1 MEGIM
6 TDVDL
11 EDFFEDLARVVRER
25 DRVPVGVL
33 AAAKAGFSWRRVDDE
48 LAWLVHDSADE
59 ELVFAGVR
67 GGSARQLTFSADEL
81 TIELEVGGAA
91 RGVVGQLVP
100 AQPAS
105 IEVRSGAGS
114 AFTTADELGR
124 FDMDRVPDG
133 PVSLRVERSAGGRVA
148 TDWVRL

>member
-6 TDVDL
+6 TDVQL
-11 EDFFEDLARVVRER
+11 EDFYDELSRVVFAR
-25 DRVPVGVL
+25 DRVPADVVG
-33 AAAKAGFSWRRVDDE
+33 AAKACFAWRNVDEE
-48 LAWLVHDSADE
+48 LAALVYDSADE
-59 ELVFAGVR
+59 TPALTGVR
-67 GGSARQLTFSADEL
+67 GGSARQLTFEADEL

-105 IEVRSGAGS
+105 IELRHGGGS
-114 AFTTADELGR
+114 AFVDTDDLGR
-124 FDMDRVPDG
+124 FGIERVPEG
-133 PVSLRVERSAGGRVA
+133 PVSLRLQPAGGGRVA